1 MASSLQQMA
10 ATITE
15 RSRTLINND
24 LKKIC
29 KEEGTAQTG
38 NKAALQARVVGR
50 MCLPCAPVHD
60 TAHFMFWPPIANFTL
75 TSHNERRLQERRR
88 GAAAAAVPRPAPRR
102 RTHGRSQQQ
111 PRRAFLHSTTCPGR
125 QRLRRRERIPEQRI
139 VSALPA
145 APNAVAYARLAPQ
158 PSPGLQLS
166 VTRTPVLL
174 QG

>member
-50 MCLPCAPVHD
+50 MSCPFTSQRSSAAWSQ
-60 TAHFMFWPPIANFTL
+60 TANFTL
-75 TSHNERRLQERRR
+75 TSHHECRLQERR
-88 GAAAAAVPRPAPRR
+88 GSAAAAAVPRTAPRR
-102 RTHGRSQQQ
+102 RTPSRSQQQ
-111 PRRAFLHSTTCPGR
+111 PRRACLPSTTCLGR
-125 QRLRRRERIPEQRI
+125 QRLQRRERIPEQRS
-139 VSALPA
+139 VSAVSA
-145 APNAVAYARLAPQ
+145 ARHAVAYAHLAPQ
-158 PSPGLQLS
+158 PSPDLPAK
-166 VTRTPVLL
+166 RD
-174 QG
+174 